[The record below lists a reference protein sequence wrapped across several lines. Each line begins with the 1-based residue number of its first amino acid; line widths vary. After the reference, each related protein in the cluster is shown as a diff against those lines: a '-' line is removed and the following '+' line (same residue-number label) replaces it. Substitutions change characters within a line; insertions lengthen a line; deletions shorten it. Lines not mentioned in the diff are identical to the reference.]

1 MHGVNVEGLVPFLP
15 FWCHVI
21 RLGTWHGLL
30 VWGYG
35 AQHMISVFLEPHA
48 GTNVSGESLSCN
60 HLIEAALGFWKIRMN
75 PDFQNQHFWT
85 NVQYVQFSAA
95 RQQRWR
101 SIPRILKKAMQQ
113 RLEFMQIQWT
123 FCVALLRV
131 KETGKKI
138 IPRPVGCP
146 VAVCPPRCHGCHVR
160 SSIVMGP
167 RLPYFEFHNSW
178 SRGSKGQGQPS
189 SISAN
194 DDPFFSFWM
203 KWNQR
208 WTFDDHWCWHFYSPH
223 VDENWDVFYFTPGG
237 PTCNTNTTVF
247 FIAVLFS
254 FWSSDCW
261 IVGPDSPLSRWS
273 RSRCERAAGEGP
285 GEEVDLGD
293 H

>member
-1 MHGVNVEGLVPFLP
+1 MAFLFGVTGPSIWYQC
-15 FWCHVI
+15 FWSLMQG
-21 RLGTWHGLL
+21 R
-30 VWGYG
+30 
-35 AQHMISVFLEPHA
+35 MFLEKVFHA
-48 GTNVSGESLSCN
+48 ITLLKRLWDSEKSEWTPTS
-60 HLIEAALGFWKIRMN
+60 F
-75 PDFQNQHFWT
+75 QHFWT

-95 RQQRWR
+95 RQQRWL

-146 VAVCPPRCHGCHVR
+146 VAVCPPSHVR

-261 IVGPDSPLSRWS
+261 IVGPDAPLSRWS

>member
-1 MHGVNVEGLVPFLP
+1 MAFLFGVTGPSIWYQC
-15 FWCHVI
+15 FWSLMQG
-21 RLGTWHGLL
+21 R
-30 VWGYG
+30 
-35 AQHMISVFLEPHA
+35 MFLEKVFHA
-48 GTNVSGESLSCN
+48 ITLLKRLWDSEKSEWTPTS
-60 HLIEAALGFWKIRMN
+60 F
-75 PDFQNQHFWT
+75 QHFWT

-95 RQQRWR
+95 RQQRWL

-146 VAVCPPRCHGCHVR
+146 VAVCPPSHVR

-194 DDPFFSFWM
+194 DDPLFFFLDEMEPKMNFWWSLM
-203 KWNQR
+203 LTFLFSSCRWKLRCFLFYTR
-208 WTFDDHWCWHFYSPH
+208 WTNMQHQYNGFFHCGIVFILIIWLLNRWTRCASIAMEQKQMWKSCWGRPRWGSRFGRSLTTHWNNCK
-223 VDENWDVFYFTPGG
+223 
-237 PTCNTNTTVF
+237 
-247 FIAVLFS
+247 IAYYAYH
-254 FWSSDCW
+254 
-261 IVGPDSPLSRWS
+261 IIK
-273 RSRCERAAGEGP
+273 A
-285 GEEVDLGD
+285 
-293 H
+293 